1 MAPSKSNYFSGYDSQ
16 IVHCPA
22 VNFCNSKLLK
32 KKLREGVKNTHKGG
46 GGIILVT

>member
-16 IVHCPA
+16 ILHCPA

-32 KKLREGVKNTHKGG
+32 KKLREGVKNTHGGG